1 MILVSAINGALEIA
15 FDSLDFKLM
24 KAEYLVALNRFKVY
38 IIGNILWNSSKI
50 FCDRAKTNCLTVIL

>member
-24 KAEYLVALNRFKVY
+24 KAEYLVALNRFKV
-38 IIGNILWNSSKI
+38 NILWNSSKI